1 MIDIE
6 KNITL
11 SIILPVYNVEKY
23 IERCVES
30 ILTKNRE
37 EIEIIIVDDGAT
49 DGSPQ
54 ICDKYADKVNN
65 IKVIHKQNG
74 GLSSARNAGMD
85 VAQGKYIYFLDSDDW
100 ITEDAISKMFR
111 YIEKDDI
118 DVLKFNYYEH
128 KTDSMKVNSSII
140 PGHYNE
146 ESIKKNILP
155 EAICP
160 SNITT
165 SSKVVLS
172 VWSHVYKMDF
182 LKKNNITFVSER
194 EIGSEDFLFN
204 IQVYACASSMQV
216 IEDNL
221 YYYDQRMGSLTQ
233 RYRVGLY
240 NQYCKLIALYEEK
253 LKNINLYENYVD
265 RIQRFYIRSM
275 WYVCIQNECK
285 LESKKEVKKNIKEIL
300 NNRDLRKALKDTPL
314 SSTDLKGKIYIL
326 LMKWKA
332 TSLIIALKKKR

>member
-1 MIDIE
+1 MKSNE
-6 KNITL
+6 KKIIL

-30 ILTKNRE
+30 ILTQNRE
-37 EIEIIIVDDGAT
+37 DIEIIIVDDGAT

-54 ICDKYADKVNN
+54 ICDKYAKKISN

-85 VAQGKYIYFLDSDDW
+85 VAKGKYIYFLDSDDW
-100 ITEDAISKMFR
+100 ITEDAIRKIFS
-111 YIEKDDI
+111 YIDKNDI

-128 KTDSMKVNSSII
+128 KMDSIKINSSII
-140 PGHYNE
+140 PGYYNGE
-146 ESIKKNILP
+146 NIKRSILP

-160 SNITT
+160 VNITAP
-165 SSKVVLS
+165 SKVILS
-172 VWSHVYKMDF
+172 VWSHVYRMEF

-221 YYYDQRMGSLTQ
+221 YFYDQRMGSLTQ

-240 NQYCKLIALYEEK
+240 GQYCKLITLYEEK
-253 LKNINLYENYVD
+253 LRSLNLLEKYID
-265 RIQRFYIRSM
+265 RIHGFYVRSM

-285 LESKKEVKKNIKEIL
+285 LKNKKEVKKNIIEIL
-300 NNRDLRKALKDTPL
+300 NNKELQKALKYTL
-314 SSTDLKGKIYIL
+314 SSSTDLKGKIYIL

-332 TSLIIALKKKR
+332 ASMIIALKKKR